1 MYNKKDLTNLTDK
14 LWQSS
19 EFLFEYPNRKRK
31 YSLKEIINAIVYIN
45 KTGCQWRML
54 PIEFPKWQ
62 LVYYY
67 MVASTEVLMA
77 TKKNKRS

>member
-54 PIEFPKWQ
+54 SRISK
-62 LVYYY
+62 
-67 MVASTEVLMA
+67 MA
-77 TKKNKRS
+77 ISLLLFSEMETRRNF